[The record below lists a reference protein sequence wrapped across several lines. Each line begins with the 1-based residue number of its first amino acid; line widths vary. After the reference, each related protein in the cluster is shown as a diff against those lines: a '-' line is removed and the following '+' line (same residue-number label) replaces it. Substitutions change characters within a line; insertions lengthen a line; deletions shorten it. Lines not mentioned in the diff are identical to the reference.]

1 MRSPAFD
8 VDDWAAE
15 LPEVTFQ
22 DGEQIF
28 VDGQRHNQLLILLE
42 GAVQISK
49 SGVQIA
55 VIDQPGTFLGEMAV
69 LLGSPAT
76 ATVTALGECRFRRSD
91 DPLGLMRTKPD
102 VAISIAM
109 TVARRLD
116 LVTGYLADLRS
127 QYSDRSDHLG
137 VVAEVLETLIQHNA
151 DAVEPGSDRE
161 PDPPY

>member
-1 MRSPAFD
+1 MLA

-15 LPEVTFQ
+15 LPEVTFA
-22 DGEQIF
+22 DGEEIF
-28 VDGQRHNQLLILLE
+28 VDGQRHNQLLVLLE
-42 GAVQISK
+42 GAVRISK

-69 LLGSPAT
+69 LLGGPAT
-76 ATVTALGECRFRRSD
+76 ATVTALGDCRLRSSD
-91 DPLGLMRTKPD
+91 DPMGLMQATPD
-102 VAISIAM
+102 VAIAIAV

-127 QYSDRSDHLG
+127 QYADRSDHLG
-137 VVAEVLETLIQHNA
+137 VVAEVLESLVQHTG

-161 PDPPY
+161 PEAPY